1 MRLENHKTLPFNPE
15 SCNAILDTAKVIY
28 NEEQSRF
35 NQYETKNSI
44 GLAFT
49 GVIFGAYLRYLSTV
63 TPNFENIPYAVYSSF
78 FNIVILIFFCLG
90 IICFLKSIK
99 SGEYQQVEL
108 GNIVEYDFARDDIA
122 KVRLELAATYKV
134 AVDQNK
140 SILENKS
147 KFFDRGLNF
156 ASSAFVL
163 FIFFFLIEE
172 VIKNVWRQKKHI

>member
-1 MRLENHKTLPFNPE
+1 MRLENHITPLFNPE

-49 GVIFGAYLRYLSTV
+49 GVIFGAYLRYLSTA
-63 TPNFENIPYAVYSSF
+63 TPNFDNVPYAIYSSF

-108 GNIVEYDFARDDIA
+108 SNIVEYDFARDDIA

-134 AVDQNK
+134 AIDQNK
-140 SILENKS
+140 TVLETKT
-147 KFFDRGLNF
+147 KLFDKGLNF
-156 ASSAFVL
+156 AFSAFIL

-172 VIKNVWRQKKHI
+172 VIKNV